1 MIEAIRGRT
10 LRMRTWDGVFYA
22 LLLDELKD
30 KTAVDAV
37 DEYMIM
43 THIRHELPPDYD
55 LCGK

>member
-1 MIEAIRGRT
+1 
-10 LRMRTWDGVFYA
+10 MRTWDGVFYA